1 MEFGVDKASATSTL
15 RCWRVKILIINL
27 KEKKKNKGKKAFKK
41 WNKRFGFQILA
52 DWFLMP
58 SLHSALSTQKS
69 NLDLA
74 VCRFKIHNLIIF
86 PFQLNGSVKIKDMSI
101 DICLKLCFFFSKWHF
116 MPLLK
121 QIWKKKSFLFDWIYL
136 WQEIL

>member
-1 MEFGVDKASATSTL
+1 MEFGVDKGNDKWFMG
-15 RCWRVKILIINL
+15 CWRVKILIINL

-58 SLHSALSTQKS
+58 SLHLALSTQKS

-101 DICLKLCFFFSKWHF
+101 DICLKLCFFFKMALYASFKTD
-116 MPLLK
+116 L
-121 QIWKKKSFLFDWIYL
+121 KKKSFLFDWIYL